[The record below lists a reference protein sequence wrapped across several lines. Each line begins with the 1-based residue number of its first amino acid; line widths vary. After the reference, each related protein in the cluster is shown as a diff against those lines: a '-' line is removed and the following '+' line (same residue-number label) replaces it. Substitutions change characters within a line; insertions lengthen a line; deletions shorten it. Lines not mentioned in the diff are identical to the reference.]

1 MTELAKLADLAKD
14 SSTAGRKS
22 LIATLTEMFL
32 AAGDARGENT
42 AFLFGDIALKLLGDL
57 EEDTR
62 AELAARVAKD
72 DFAPHQLMLEL
83 AKDTLAVAE
92 PVLTKSPVL
101 KSEDLV
107 EIASSASMDHLEAI
121 AVRVPIEEAVTSVL
135 VDRGDPSVLSKVA
148 ANEGA
153 EIADNSFMT
162 IVDKVGRDEAVQA
175 ALIGRPDL
183 PLEVGQVLLPL
194 LTEELQKQVLAL
206 GKDNYLAQML
216 AQASKEKK
224 KNQLETIERAKLQVN
239 ALVKD
244 IKSGRQMVDEAVRKF
259 AKAGQATEL
268 ALLLAGLSDLPP
280 AAVSQLLFS
289 PNDKPLIILCKANN
303 VRAEAYKDILM
314 MRAQRLNIGGME
326 LNEAIQRF
334 GLMSVE
340 GAKRSLE
347 VLRQTSQAAAAKPTG
362 TAGEPSSQPPKKVP
376 FAAHR

>member
-32 AAGDARGENT
+32 AAGDTRGENT

-57 EEDTR
+57 EEDSR
-62 AELAARVAKD
+62 AELAERVSKD

-83 AKDTLAVAE
+83 AKDTLSVAE
-92 PVLTKSPVL
+92 PVLTNSPVL

-121 AVRVPIEEAVTSVL
+121 AVRVPIEKAVTSVL

-148 ANEGA
+148 ANEDA

-268 ALLLAGLSDLPP
+268 ALLLAGLSELPP

-289 PNDKPLIILCKANN
+289 ANDKPLIILCKANS

-334 GLMSVE
+334 GLMSVD

-347 VLRQTSQAAAAKPTG
+347 VLRQTSQAAAAKPVG

>member
-83 AKDTLAVAE
+83 AKDTLSVAE
-92 PVLTKSPVL
+92 PVLTNSPVL

-216 AQASKEKK
+216 ARASKEKK
-224 KNQLETIERAKLQVN
+224 KNQLETIKRAKLQVN

-314 MRAQRLNIGGME
+314 MRAQRLNIGGLE

-347 VLRQTSQAAAAKPTG
+347 VLRQTSQTAAAKPTG
-362 TAGEPSSQPPKKVP
+362 TAGEPSSPPPKKVP

>member
-42 AFLFGDIALKLLGDL
+42 AYLFGDIALKLLGDL
-57 EEDTR
+57 EEDSR
-62 AELAARVAKD
+62 ADLAQRVSKD

-83 AKDTLAVAE
+83 AKDTLAVAA
-92 PVLTKSPVL
+92 PVLENSPVIN
-101 KSEDLV
+101 SEDLI

-121 AVRVPIEEAVTSVL
+121 AVRVPIEEAVTTVL
-135 VDRGDPSVLSKVA
+135 VDRGDAGVLSKVA
-148 ANEGA
+148 GNEGA
-153 EIADNSFMT
+153 EINDTSFMT
-162 IVDKVGRDEAVQA
+162 LVDKAGRDEAVQA

-183 PLEVGQVLLPL
+183 PLEVGKVLLPL
-194 LTEELQKQVLAL
+194 LSEELQKQVLAL
-206 GKDNYLAQML
+206 GKDNHLAQML
-216 AQASKEKK
+216 TQASKERKK
-224 KNQLETIERAKLQVN
+224 SQLETIERAKLQVN

-259 AKAGQATEL
+259 AKAGEATEL

-289 PNDKPLIILCKANN
+289 ANDKPLVILCKALN
-303 VRAEAYKDILM
+303 VRAEAYKDLLM

-326 LNEAIQRF
+326 LNDAIQRF
-334 GLMSVE
+334 GLMSVD

-347 VLRQTSQAAAAKPTG
+347 VLRQSTEPAAPKPEPAAKPTP
-362 TAGEPSSQPPKKVP
+362 AKPPKKVP